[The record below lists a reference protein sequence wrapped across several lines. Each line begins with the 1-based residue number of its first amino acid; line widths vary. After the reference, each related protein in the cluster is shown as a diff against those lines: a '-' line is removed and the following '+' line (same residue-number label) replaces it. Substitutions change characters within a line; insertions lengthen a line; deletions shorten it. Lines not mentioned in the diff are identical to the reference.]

1 MCRRGLLPLFGS
13 AGHTAVSEMDKFLE
27 EQLKKSRLFKG
38 IPEQDV
44 DRILSAAFPVHHTC
58 QPGEVLVEAGDVSD
72 RFGIVL
78 RGVLTAGRPLT
89 TGEDHLIDLYE
100 QGDYFG
106 LENAATRGKQ
116 SPVRITALE
125 RTDIVSFYLDHLL
138 IGICEEAIKDN
149 IISILANNN
158 IRKLYKIDILS
169 RAGLR
174 ERVLT
179 YLQLLAS
186 KEGAATFRI
195 GMTQEYLA
203 KYLSVNRSALSKELN
218 DMRREG
224 LIDFKHDQFTLKG
237 SH

>member
-1 MCRRGLLPLFGS
+1 MYRCSLSPLFS
-13 AGHTAVSEMDKFLE
+13 CAGHTDTSEMDKYLE
-27 EQLKKSRLFKG
+27 ESLKNCRLFKG
-38 IPEQDV
+38 VPEEDV
-44 DRILSAAFPVHHTC
+44 SRILSAAFPVHHVC

-72 RFGIVL
+72 RFGLVL
-78 RGVLTAGRPLT
+78 RGVLTASRPLT

-116 SPVRITALE
+116 SPVRVAAIE
-125 RTDIVSFYLDHLL
+125 RTDVVTFYLDHLL
-138 IGICEEAIKDN
+138 VGISEEMVKDN
-149 IISILANNN
+149 IIAILANDN
-158 IRKLYKIDILS
+158 IRRLYKIDILS

-179 YLQLLAS
+179 YLQLRAA

-195 GMTQEYLA
+195 GMTQDHLA

-224 LIDFKHDQFTLKG
+224 LIDFKRDQFTLKEP
-237 SH
+237 H